1 MHRVVIVQARMTSTR
16 LPGKVLADL
25 GGRSVLERQLERLA
39 RCERADELVVATTT
53 NSEDDPIVA
62 LVRRLGHRVFR
73 GSEDDVLSRYAGAA
87 REAGAD
93 LVVRVTSDCPLI
105 DPEETDV
112 VIAELEA
119 RAAEADYASNTLV
132 RDVPRGLDTE
142 ALWRDVLER
151 AHRMATSVPARE
163 HVTFY
168 IWSERPERF
177 ALHAVRRPYEA
188 ADLRW
193 TVDTPEDLEVVRRL
207 FDALGYADRP
217 VPVAEAIAWA
227 REHPEVTALNA
238 DVVQKTI

>member
-62 LVRRLGHRVFR
+62 LVGRLGHRVFR

-119 RAAEADYASNTLV
+119 RAAEADFASNPLV